1 MRRRSPL
8 WYLQSNLLRQRL
20 RSRCGESPVGELPK
34 PGSLAPGS
42 PPDPPPVAAAAS
54 APAAVGSTIPIPSP
68 LPHLNPGNTR
78 TDSVLT
84 RGSHGLTAHPPRRSG
99 APSPR
104 SPRRPRARTCSRGA
118 RGGSGGSARRREPPR
133 PGSQA
138 PGGERHRPLTPQQE
152 PSGAPPSRPVPA
164 GPVPAAAVREVG
176 PGAGRERRRCGS
188 AGSARGAARRGAFA
202 GCPARSRAD
211 VSRGRGG
218 HVFPSPPVPV
228 AVPPSL
234 GGSRSR
240 LRSRLG
246 RSSRERSDSTC
257 RTARALGAGKGNKV
271 PLMNLLWTL
280 LLIQKGHQRVISRLR
295 LEGTE
300 TFLLLQNIQAMGI
313 VPTRCVLSHSSRGLP
328 QGTSEVLVGY
338 RDPMY
343 NRKKRKLSLVPKT
356 VHRIY
361 DNNPDK
367 TCMFSAPFFG
377 SRTHWLIA
385 NYFMP

>member
-20 RSRCGESPVGELPK
+20 RSRCGGSPVGELPK
-34 PGSLAPGS
+34 PGSLALGS

-54 APAAVGSTIPIPSP
+54 APAAAGSTIPSP
-68 LPHLNPGNTR
+68 LPVPRPRRSRLPGSRRLPASYTGEHADCQHLTPGNTR
-78 TDSVLT
+78 TDSILNRGT
-84 RGSHGLTAHPPRRSG
+84 RGLPARPPRRSG

-176 PGAGRERRRCGS
+176 PGGGRERRRCGSAARS

-228 AVPPSL
+228 PVPPFPRWLSQPAPL
-234 GGSRSR
+234 P
-240 LRSRLG
+240 
-246 RSSRERSDSTC
+246 
-257 RTARALGAGKGNKV
+257 ARPLFAGAL
-271 PLMNLLWTL
+271 
-280 LLIQKGHQRVISRLR
+280 
-295 LEGTE
+295 
-300 TFLLLQNIQAMGI
+300 
-313 VPTRCVLSHSSRGLP
+313 
-328 QGTSEVLVGY
+328 
-338 RDPMY
+338 
-343 NRKKRKLSLVPKT
+343 
-356 VHRIY
+356 
-361 DNNPDK
+361 
-367 TCMFSAPFFG
+367 
-377 SRTHWLIA
+377 
-385 NYFMP
+385 